1 VGVLGMGVGTYF
13 GFDAISK
20 NNASN
25 QSGCSGNTCTAG
37 AYSTREDARS
47 SATVSTVSFVVG
59 GLLAAGGVTLWLLAP
74 RGDSAVQVAPVA
86 LAGGGG
92 MAVAGTWR

>member
-1 VGVLGMGVGTYF
+1 MGTYF

-25 QSGCSGNTCTAG
+25 QSGCSGNACTAA
-37 AYSTREDARS
+37 AYGTRQDAKS
-47 SATVSTVSFVVG
+47 SATLSTVSFVAG

-74 RGDSAVQVAPVA
+74 RGDAAVQVTPVA
-86 LAGGGG
+86 LAGGAG
-92 MAVAGTWR
+92 MTVAGVFR